1 MGLQDWANIATI
13 FGVISIPVSGGFIF
27 WQLKHQT
34 RLARAANVQSL
45 VELSS
50 PFNLQLVQDKNLA
63 EYWVH
68 GKQKYKDYD
77 AVEKCRFSNLVS
89 WWLILHENIFFQ
101 HRNNLIDRSAYDS
114 WQCDLRRFCDNQVPL
129 ELWTEL
135 RDAFQ
140 SEFQKHVDCFMK
152 EHIKAKTPF
161 TSASEITSKP

>member
-1 MGLQDWANIATI
+1 MDMQYWANVATI
-13 FGVISIPVSGGFIF
+13 LRVLSIPFSNIVII
-27 WQLKHQT
+27 WQLKQQIH
-34 RLARAANVQSL
+34 LARAANVQSL

-63 EYWVH
+63 DYWVH

-101 HRNNLIDRSAYDS
+101 HRSNLIDHSAYDS
-114 WQCDLRRFCDNQVPL
+114 WQCDLRRFCANQVPP

-140 SEFQKHVDCFMK
+140 TQFRKHVDRIMD
-152 EHIKAKTPF
+152 EHDKA
-161 TSASEITSKP
+161 